1 MSQTT
6 KANRNKNKI
15 CQNWDQTNRL
25 IQTDKISKNRLQA
38 SVKVCDR
45 LIIYTMFFI
54 E

>member
-1 MSQTT
+1 MNLTT
-6 KANRNKNKI
+6 KANRNKNKN
-15 CQNWDQTNRL
+15 CKNWVVVNL
-25 IQTDKISKNRLQA
+25 AIQMDKISKNRLQA